1 MPQIEGEWANL
12 LRDLSSSDARV
23 LATDESADNLMR
35 LRDHPLLLR
44 QHLLRETGDPPHQP
58 LRMDIAVLASSDHV
72 RIEGARQQKSLS
84 DSAFAERADREAG
97 SPFAFEPSEAD
108 RELSLN
114 ESGRSPDGATACG
127 VRHRLAGI
135 IRHAVKFARLVAG

>member
-35 LRDHPLLLR
+35 LRDHPL
-44 QHLLRETGDPPHQP
+44 HQP